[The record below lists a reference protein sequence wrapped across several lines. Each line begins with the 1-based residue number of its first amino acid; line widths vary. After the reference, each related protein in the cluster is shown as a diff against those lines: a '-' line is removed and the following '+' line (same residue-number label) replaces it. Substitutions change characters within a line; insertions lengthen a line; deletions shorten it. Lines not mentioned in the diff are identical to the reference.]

1 MQRRSVGSSRRPAL
15 WGLHM
20 GRWIRLL
27 RSTETRS
34 WEAARNQEVQNR
46 IDCGFD
52 CCWEQDQEKI
62 YVSDP
67 GIEAQKSTGAELTDI
82 VNTYRIDPPLPGV
95 RPLEEP
101 FNGWIMPVA
110 VRATSRHSYNIRVPL
125 DPIMMM
131 RRLDLRTALK
141 LKGAYHV
148 TSPTYLKSILKNGLM
163 PGGWQGKRIMNFFIV
178 FPPWDER
185 NRVTRTRSPL
195 FEEL

>member
-1 MQRRSVGSSRRPAL
+1 MRIAYGAMDTIITEHRDPILRGREKSRGTEPDLIVDLTVAESRTRRKCTFSDP
-15 WGLHM
+15 
-20 GRWIRLL
+20 
-27 RSTETRS
+27 
-34 WEAARNQEVQNR
+34 
-46 IDCGFD
+46 
-52 CCWEQDQEKI
+52 
-62 YVSDP
+62 SDP
-67 GIEAQKSTGAELTDI
+67 GIKAQKSTGAELTDI

-101 FNGWIMPVA
+101 FSGWIMPVA
-110 VRATSRHSYNIRVPL
+110 VKATSRHSYGIRVPL

-148 TSPTYLKSILKNGLM
+148 TSPTYLESILKNGLM
-163 PGGWQGKRIMNFFIV
+163 PGGGQGKRIMNFFIV

-195 FEEL
+195 FEAL